1 MRVAVIGGGY
11 VGLVQAAG
19 LARLGH
25 TVRIG
30 EIDEEKRLQL
40 VAGRMPIYE
49 VGLDELY
56 ASAVESGRLTVHASN
71 LEASDGAEV
80 VFLCLPTPPGVDGA
94 ADLSVV
100 ERVAVELAEGLSAE
114 TVVAIKST
122 VPVGTTARLI
132 KRFAG
137 RLRLVG
143 NPEFLREGSAVA
155 DFLSP
160 DRVVIGSEDAEAAA
174 VVARLY
180 ESLDAPV
187 ITTDPTSSEL
197 IKYGSNSYLAARL
210 TFVNALANIADSV
223 GADILDV
230 VEGMSLDPRI
240 GPHFLR
246 PGPGYGGSCF
256 PKDTIALLATSRQ
269 AGYEFTLLQTVVDS
283 DRSQRHWITGNVRR
297 MVGGDLSGIR
307 VALWGVAF
315 KAGTDD
321 IRESPAIKIGQM
333 LRSEGA
339 KITAYDPEA
348 RSDEFEM
355 ADDPVAAAADA
366 QILVVA
372 TEWPEFRLV
381 DLGRVAQ
388 AMEGDLVYDLRNL
401 LDPNAAIAAGLR
413 YRGLGRPL
421 VGNSE

>member
-1 MRVAVIGGGY
+1 VIVSVIGGGY

-19 LARLGH
+19 MARLGH

-30 EIDEEKRLQL
+30 EIDAPKRAEL
-40 VAGRMPIYE
+40 AACRMPIYE
-49 VGLDELY
+49 VGLDELFREG
-56 ASAVESGRLTVHASN
+56 VESGRLTVHASN
-71 LEASDGAEV
+71 LEASAGADV

-100 ERVAVELAEGLSAE
+100 ERVAVELADGLPGE
-114 TVVAIKST
+114 PVVAIKST
-122 VPVGTTARLI
+122 VPVGTTARLA

-160 DRVVIGSEDAEAAA
+160 DRIVVGSADGDAAGM
-174 VVARLY
+174 VASLY
-180 ESLDAPV
+180 ESLGSRV
-187 ITTDPTSSEL
+187 VTTDPTSSEL
-197 IKYGSNSYLAARL
+197 IKYGANSYLAARL
-210 TFVNALANIADSV
+210 TFMNALANIADSV

-283 DRSQRHWITGNVRR
+283 DRSQRHWIMGNVRR
-297 MVGGDLSGIR
+297 MVGGDLSGVR

-333 LRSEGA
+333 LKAEGA
-339 KITAYDPEA
+339 KISAYDPEA
-348 RSDEFEM
+348 SSDEFEM
-355 ADDPVAAAADA
+355 FDDPIDAVADA
-366 QILVVA
+366 QILLVA
-372 TEWPEFRLV
+372 TEWPEFRMV
-381 DLGRVAQ
+381 DLERVAEK
-388 AMEGDLVYDLRNL
+388 MDGDLVYDLRNL
-401 LDPNAAIAAGLR
+401 LDPVAATAAGLR
-413 YRGLGRPL
+413 YRGLGRPN
-421 VGNSE
+421 VGRV